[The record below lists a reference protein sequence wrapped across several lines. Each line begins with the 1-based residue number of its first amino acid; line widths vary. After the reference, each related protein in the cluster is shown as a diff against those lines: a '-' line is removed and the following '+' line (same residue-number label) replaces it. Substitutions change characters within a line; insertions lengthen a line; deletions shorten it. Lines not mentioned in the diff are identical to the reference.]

1 MNIYYAHH
9 LWKYNTEIEKYEI
22 ELIKANYPDADILNP
37 NGCIGYTESS
47 GLTTEEIMDIC
58 FAAIHSSDVLVF
70 SSVNGVV
77 GKGVTDEVTLAK
89 QLRIPIFYI
98 DKNELNIAEEVS
110 FDVIPGSNSK
120 RIYATVNLD

>member
-22 ELIKANYPDADILNP
+22 DLIKANYPDADILNP
-37 NGCIGYTESS
+37 NGCLGYTEKSN
-47 GLTTEEIMDIC
+47 LTEAQIMDIC
-58 FAAIHSSDVLVF
+58 FAAIHNSDVLIF

-98 DKNELNIAEEVS
+98 DKNELNIAKEVK
-110 FDVIPGSNSK
+110 FEVIPDSKTK
-120 RIYATVNLD
+120 RIYAKVLI